1 MGLPRNDTQNN
12 INLNLFITGGAGFIG
27 SNFVRMAIARG
38 HNVLNFDALT
48 YCGRRENLSD
58 LESGSNYKFIHGNIS
73 NEEAV
78 EEAFANTFDAK
89 NFDVVINFA
98 AESHVDRSIHAAR
111 IFSETNVLGTAV
123 MLEAARTAGVPLFIQ
138 ISTDEVYGSLGSTG
152 KFERHSPLNPSSPY
166 SSTKTGADLLALS
179 FYHTWGHDV
188 RITRCTNNYGAYQ
201 FPEKFI
207 PTIVTRALQ
216 GMSIPVYGDG
226 LQVRDWIYVNDHCEG
241 IFNVIEKGKPA
252 HVYLFG
258 GSSEKTNL
266 DLSRTILKALAKKTN
281 QPEENFLK
289 LITHV
294 TDRPGHDRRYAID
307 WSSSKQELDWE
318 PKTSFETGIE
328 ETVDWYLQNKSWW
341 EELIK

>member
-1 MGLPRNDTQNN
+1 
-12 INLNLFITGGAGFIG
+12 
-27 SNFVRMAIARG
+27 MAINRG

-48 YCGRRENLSD
+48 YAGRKENLSD
-58 LESGSNYKFIHGNIS
+58 LEEKATYKFIKGNICDVD
-73 NEEAV
+73 AV
-78 EEAFANTFDAK
+78 EKAFTKKFDGN

-98 AESHVDRSIHAAR
+98 AESHVDRSLHAAR
-111 IFSETNVLGTAV
+111 IFSETNVLGTAT
-123 MLEAARTAGVPLFIQ
+123 MLEAARSANVPLFIQ

-179 FYHTWGHDV
+179 FYHTWSYDI

-207 PTIVTRALQ
+207 PTIITKALR
-216 GMSIPVYGDG
+216 GENIPVFGDG

-241 IFNVIEKGKPA
+241 IFKVIEKGKPA
-252 HVYLFG
+252 EIYLFG

-281 QPEENFLK
+281 VADDDFLK

-294 TDRPGHDRRYAID
+294 TDRPGHDRRYAMN
-307 WSSSKQELDWE
+307 WSSSKQELGWE
-318 PKTSFETGIE
+318 PRTSFEEGIE
-328 ETVDWYLQNKSWW
+328 KTVEWYLNNKNWW
-341 EELIK
+341 QGLL

>member
-1 MGLPRNDTQNN
+1 
-12 INLNLFITGGAGFIG
+12 LNLFITGGAGFIG

-48 YCGRRENLSD
+48 YAGRRENLSD
-58 LESGSNYKFIHGNIS
+58 FEGRPNYLFIKGNICDEDAVGKAFIEQFFG
-73 NEEAV
+73 NE
-78 EEAFANTFDAK
+78 
-89 NFDVVINFA
+89 FDVVINFA

-111 IFSETNVLGTAV
+111 IFSETNVLGTAT
-123 MLEAARTAGVPLFIQ
+123 MLEAARSANVPMFIQ
-138 ISTDEVYGSLGSTG
+138 ISTDEVYGSLGSVG

-179 FYHTWGHDV
+179 FYHTWGYDV

-207 PTIVTRALQ
+207 PTIITRALR
-216 GMSIPVYGDG
+216 GESIPVFGDG
-226 LQVRDWIYVNDHCEG
+226 LQVRDWIFVDDHCEG
-241 IFNVIEKGKPA
+241 IFKVIENGKPS

-266 DLSRTILKALAKKTN
+266 ELSRTILKALAHKTAA
-281 QPEENFLK
+281 PEEDFLK

-307 WSSSKQELDWE
+307 WTSSKQELHWE
-318 PKTSFETGIE
+318 PTTSFEEGIE
-328 ETVDWYLQNKSWW
+328 RTVEWYLQNHQWW
-341 EELIK
+341 QESIE

>member
-1 MGLPRNDTQNN
+1 
-12 INLNLFITGGAGFIG
+12 LNFFITGGAGFIG
-27 SNFVRMAIARG
+27 SNFVRMATSRG

-48 YCGRRENLSD
+48 YAGRRENLSD
-58 LESGSNYKFIHGNIS
+58 LEGNGNYIFIKGNICD
-73 NEEAV
+73 EEAV
-78 EEAFANTFDAK
+78 KKAFRNKFGAK

-111 IFSETNVLGTAV
+111 VFSETNVLGTAT
-123 MLEAARTAGVPLFIQ
+123 MLEAARAANVPLFIQ
-138 ISTDEVYGSLGSTG
+138 ISTDEVYGSLGGTG

-179 FYHTWGHDV
+179 FYHTWGYDV

-207 PTIVTRALQ
+207 PTIITKALR
-216 GMSIPVYGDG
+216 GENIPVFGDG

-241 IFNVIEKGKPA
+241 IFKVVENGKPA
-252 HVYLFG
+252 HIYLFG

-266 DLSRTILKALAKKTN
+266 DLSRTILKALAKKSN
-281 QPEENFLK
+281 VPEENFLK

-294 TDRPGHDRRYAID
+294 TDRPGHDRRYAMD
-307 WSSSKQELDWE
+307 WSSSKQELGWE
-318 PKTSFETGIE
+318 PTTSFEEGIAK
-328 ETVDWYLQNKSWW
+328 TVEWYLQNRVWW
-341 EELIK
+341 ESLK